1 MAGED
6 FGPENGEAG
15 GEVVTLFVELGE
27 AVAVALVMFGGGV
40 LAAGLFF
47 GVEDFEGEDGEAVD
61 HEAGGFGVE
70 RRGVRLCRRGF
81 EEGDVDALDEV
92 VAELVEGVDGVLDVD
107 HGAAGG
113 QRGTGLVFA
122 VPEIEVGAVLVQDE
136 GFERGAGGKEG
147 LGGVVPVACG
157 LVVELGD
164 DGGVQHEGLGVMIL
178 GVSMAGK
185 AGSRVER
192 CRQNSGCRL
201 GSGFFDCALR
211 AALRVTED
219 RGYQTAR
226 G

>member
-1 MAGED
+1 MVFGRGAG
-6 FGPENGEAG
+6 
-15 GEVVTLFVELGE
+15 
-27 AVAVALVMFGGGV
+27 AVG
-40 LAAGLFF
+40 FF
-47 GVEDFEGEDGEAVD
+47 RGVENLEREDREPVD
-61 HEAGGFGVE
+61 HEARGFGVE
-70 RRGVRLCRRGF
+70 RDGLGLRGRGF
-81 EEGDVDALDEV
+81 EERDVDALDQV

-178 GVSMAGK
+178 GVSMGGK